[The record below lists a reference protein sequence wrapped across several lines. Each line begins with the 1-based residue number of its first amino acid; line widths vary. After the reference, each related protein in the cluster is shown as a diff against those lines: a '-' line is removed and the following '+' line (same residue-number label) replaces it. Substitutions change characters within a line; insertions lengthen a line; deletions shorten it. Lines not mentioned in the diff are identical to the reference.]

1 MPPTQTIRLLALTT
15 DPAVERSLQALAR
28 HLPIELMAWPQP
40 DRLAAAFVLH
50 RPDVLLVDADLPCGA
65 AAAAVC
71 EVRGALCKDWVPIV
85 LAGRDPAATQALA
98 ARLGDAVDVVL
109 TGPIDE
115 TALAPYQ
122 NILRRMIALR
132 RINRSAIDRVS
143 EGVVVID
150 EQGTVRSFNATAE
163 RLFGWTADELVGR
176 DVALLMPSPHR
187 ERHPGYLAHY
197 HRTGQARVIGIGRQE
212 NAVRKDGSE
221 FPMHLT
227 VADISDGGERRYV
240 GVIQDLSVLRQRDE
254 LQNRVL
260 RDALT
265 GLPNRVG
272 AQPMIDRVAQRLAAG
287 GEAYALLF
295 CDVDQ
300 FKLVNDLHGH
310 AVGDEVLKAVARRLR
325 NAVGERDLVARLSG
339 DEFLIVLDCV
349 GAQAEAD
356 AVAARVDRAVSQRV
370 RVGALQV
377 PVRVSVGAA
386 IPTHPDEPSASVLH
400 RADQAMYAVK
410 RARGPARSDVGDAP
424 VASPPGPLAS
434 S

>member
-150 EQGTVRSFNATAE
+150 EKGTVRSFNATAE

-176 DVALLMPSPHR
+176 DVVLLMPSPHR
-187 ERHPGYLAHY
+187 E
-197 HRTGQARVIGIGRQE
+197 
-212 NAVRKDGSE
+212 
-221 FPMHLT
+221 
-227 VADISDGGERRYV
+227 
-240 GVIQDLSVLRQRDE
+240 
-254 LQNRVL
+254 
-260 RDALT
+260 
-265 GLPNRVG
+265 
-272 AQPMIDRVAQRLAAG
+272 
-287 GEAYALLF
+287 
-295 CDVDQ
+295 
-300 FKLVNDLHGH
+300 
-310 AVGDEVLKAVARRLR
+310 
-325 NAVGERDLVARLSG
+325 
-339 DEFLIVLDCV
+339 
-349 GAQAEAD
+349 
-356 AVAARVDRAVSQRV
+356 
-370 RVGALQV
+370 
-377 PVRVSVGAA
+377 
-386 IPTHPDEPSASVLH
+386 
-400 RADQAMYAVK
+400 
-410 RARGPARSDVGDAP
+410 
-424 VASPPGPLAS
+424 
-434 S
+434 